1 MLSLHSV
8 MQSRG
13 TSSSFQLVEIRY
25 EPADYQSEKFRDALP
40 AGVVRAAQAS
50 WLTEQLRRML
60 LSSAQFLKGLLEQA
74 WLPTTW
80 LQELVVTYSQGQ
92 PRLHM
97 RSIQ

>member
-1 MLSLHSV
+1 
-8 MQSRG
+8 MQSRD
-13 TSSSFQLVEIRY
+13 TSNGFQLVEIRN
-25 EPADYQSEKFRDALP
+25 EPADYQSKKFRDALP
-40 AGVVRAAQAS
+40 AGVVRPAQAS
-50 WLTEQLRRML
+50 WLIEQLRRML